1 MKKYFIFIV
10 VLTFMIVT
18 PITNLFSKF
27 GTAWGPASFKTNGER
42 IYFTSTSDS
51 DTRITYRGGLGMGMM
66 MMQGRLTCA
75 SCHGPTGRGGKHVM
89 HMHVMDAPDI
99 RWSALSEEESEHRE
113 EEGEEEEE
121 EEGHE
126 HEHGEY
132 TLEMFKMA
140 VIEGKHPDGK
150 PLKKEMP
157 RWRMS
162 GEDLTDLADF
172 LKSLP

>member
-10 VLTFMIVT
+10 VLTFLIFT

-42 IYFTSTSDS
+42 IYFTSTSDRG
-51 DTRITYRGGLGMGMM
+51 TKITYRGGLGMGMM
-66 MMQGRLTCA
+66 MMYGRLTCA
-75 SCHGPTGRGGKHVM
+75 SCHGPSGRGGKHVM

-99 RWSALSEEESEHRE
+99 RWFALSEGENEHRE
-113 EEGEEEEE
+113 GEG

-132 TLEMFKMA
+132 TLEIFKMA

-157 RWRMS
+157 RWKMS
-162 GEDLTDLADF
+162 GEDLTDLADY